1 MRPLVIGLILLVL
14 ALTGRPGPAYAQD
27 AAYEALQTGDYAAA
41 QRAYEASLE
50 EAGGRGSKAAL
61 YLGEIYRAKGAYESG
76 LQAIDGHL
84 RRAPD
89 DAFLLHARGRLLE
102 AMGRLDEAGAAY
114 RASAEKDISNLRNV
128 LALALVFER
137 QGQLSQA
144 GDLYSAIFRRYK
156 NNELTTADDLGAAA
170 LAGARLGEFRDAN
183 EAFRLAYRLEPG
195 HVENL
200 YWWAELFREKYNDA
214 DAQRTYQEAIAR
226 NPNYAPLYTGMA
238 KSVNGFEAKEQL
250 ARQALGAN
258 PNSVEAHSI
267 LAGLA
272 ILDGLFAEAE
282 VSALRALDT
291 DPSSIEALGHLASSY
306 YLQGDTARYAD
317 VERRALGINPRASE
331 FYLTLAHNCEMKF
344 RYPDAVDFGLEAV
357 QVDRRN
363 PKAYAQLGTSLLRLG
378 RAQEAR
384 RYLDFSF
391 EQDPFNVFV
400 GNTLELLDE
409 YEDFA
414 LLDSEHFRLLIHST
428 ERDVLGPAVLELAE
442 RAYTELGQ
450 RYPYR
455 PAEKIFLEA
464 YNDPD
469 DFAVR
474 VAGVPHIGLL
484 GVSFGDV
491 LAINTPKGQPAGSY
505 NWARTLWHEMVHTM
519 SIGLANYR
527 LPRWFAEGL
536 AVYEEGLGRPE
547 WGREM
552 ELELLLAFD
561 QDKLLP
567 LATID
572 RGFTR
577 PSFEG
582 QILLSYYHASEVIAT
597 IVDQHGFDA
606 VVGILEGFAR
616 GESTA
621 EAVQRTTGQTLEQ
634 VDAALRAR
642 LTQRRTELAGVLAG
656 WPNPFVKEK
665 PPSLI
670 ERMTGGTENALI
682 TTLREGFR
690 LLEADDFAGAE
701 RSFREAL
708 TIYPSFIESGNA
720 YTGLAAVY
728 RETGDRARRIEILDA
743 YLELSEHGAAE
754 ARELAELYREDG
766 RTAEAVTLLARSLDV
781 DPYDRDVLGR
791 LAEGYLEVGQTAG
804 AVRARRAILGLN
816 PVDRSEA
823 YYLFAL
829 SLLADGQQS
838 QARRAVLQALELAP
852 GYRDAQK
859 LLLRLVD
866 EPAGE

>member
-1 MRPLVIGLILLVL
+1 MRPHVIGLILLAL
-14 ALTGRPGPAYAQD
+14 ALAGRPEPAYAQD
-27 AAYEALQTGDYAAA
+27 AAYEALQTGDYAAS
-41 QRAYEASLE
+41 QRAFEVQLE
-50 EAGGRGSKAAL
+50 EAGGRGSKAGL
-61 YLGEIYRAKGAYESG
+61 YLGEIYRATGQYETG
-76 LQAIDGHL
+76 LQAIDGYL

-102 AMGRLDEAGAAY
+102 AMGRLSDAAVAY
-114 RASAEKDISNLRNV
+114 RTSAEKDISNLRNV
-128 LALALVFER
+128 LALALVMER
-137 QGQLSQA
+137 QGQVSQA

-214 DAQRTYQEAIAR
+214 DARRTYEEGIAR
-226 NPNYAPLYTGMA
+226 NPNYALLYTGMA

-250 ARQALGAN
+250 ARKALGAN
-258 PNSVEAHSI
+258 PNSADAHSI

-272 ILDGLFAEAE
+272 IVDGLFAEAE
-282 VSALRALDT
+282 ASALRALDT
-291 DPSSIEALGHLASSY
+291 DLSSIDALAHLASSY

-317 VERRALGINPRASE
+317 VERRALGINPRAGS

-344 RYPDAVDFGLEAV
+344 RYPDAVDFGLAAV
-357 QVDRRN
+357 QADRRN
-363 PKAYAQLGTSLLRLG
+363 PQAYAQLGTSLLRLG

-409 YEDFA
+409 YENFA
-414 LLDSEHFRLLIHST
+414 LIESEHFRLLIHST

-442 RAYTELGQ
+442 RAYTELGK

-455 PAEKIFLEA
+455 PADKIFLEA

-491 LAINTPKGQPAGSY
+491 LAINTPKAQPAGSY

-536 AVYEEGLGRPE
+536 AVYEEGLARPE
-547 WGREM
+547 WAREM
-552 ELELLLAFD
+552 ELELLLAYD

-577 PSFEG
+577 PAFQG
-582 QILLSYYHASEVIAT
+582 QVLLSYYHSSEVIAT

-606 VVGILEGFAR
+606 VVAILEGFAR

-621 EAVQRTTGQTLEQ
+621 EAVQQATGQTLGEI
-634 VDAALRAR
+634 DAALRAR
-642 LTQRRTELAGVLAG
+642 LTLRRGELAGVLAG
-656 WPNPFVKEK
+656 WPNPFVEEK
-665 PPSLI
+665 PPSLL
-670 ERMTGGTENALI
+670 ERMTGGTDNALI
-682 TTLREGFR
+682 TALRDGYR
-690 LLEADDFAGAE
+690 QLEADEFAGAE

-708 TIYPSFIESGNA
+708 AIYPAFIESGNA
-720 YTGLAAVY
+720 YVGLAALY
-728 RETGDRARRIEILDA
+728 RETGDRARQIEILEA
-743 YLELSEHGAAE
+743 YLAIAEHAASE
-754 ARELAELYREDG
+754 ARELAALYRDSG
-766 RTAEAVTLLARSLDV
+766 RTAESVALLARSLDV

-823 YYLFAL
+823 YYLYAL
-829 SLLADGQQS
+829 SLHADGQRS
-838 QARRAVLQALELAP
+838 NARRAVLQALEIAP
-852 GYRDAQK
+852 GYREAQK